1 MEYGFLS
8 ILPPLAAIVLA
19 IATRQ
24 VIVSMFVAIW
34 LGASIL
40 NSNIITGFFRTVDT
54 HLIYDGIAKDEGWY
68 AGIIVF
74 TLIIAGTL
82 ALVTKA
88 GGAQAI
94 AEAVA
99 QRAKNARGGMLGSFL
114 MGLIV
119 FFDDYSSC
127 IIAGNTARPISDKLK
142 ISREKLSYIIDSTAA
157 PIATIALVS
166 TWIGFELGVI
176 ADGYAAIGVENAPV
190 YAIFL
195 QSLPY
200 RFYSIFALAL
210 VLTLAISMKDYGP
223 MYHAEVRARTTGKL
237 LRDGAIPLAAEDTAG
252 LAPEAATPKRWFNFV
267 IPVLVI
273 MVVMFAGLYIDG
285 GGLEGGM
292 SVIDAFSNAD
302 SLNAMLWSSFLGCVT
317 ALGLI
322 LAQRLVTLQVAIDTI
337 VAGAK
342 TVLPACII
350 LVLAWSLSS
359 VTGELGAA
367 EYLVGL
373 IKGSGLAA
381 PLLPLVIFLISC
393 LMAFAMGTSWGT
405 MGIVTPLA
413 IPIALALGGETFLI
427 PTLGAVLT
435 GAIFGDHCSP
445 ISDTT
450 ILSSTG
456 AGADHI
462 DHVRTQI
469 PYALTGAV
477 AAAVFGFIPAGF
489 GVHPLIS
496 SVLGI
501 AALILFV
508 RFVGK
513 STADAATIG
522 AAK

>member
-1 MEYGFLS
+1 VDYGFLS

-54 HLIYDGIAKDEGWY
+54 HLIYDGIAKDGGWY

-99 QRAKNARGGMLGSFL
+99 QKAKNARGGMLGSAL

-157 PIATIALVS
+157 PIATIALIS

-176 ADGYAAIGVENAPV
+176 ADGYNAIGVENAPV

-195 QSLPY
+195 ASIPY
-200 RFYSIFALAL
+200 RFYSIFALAM
-210 VLTLAISMKDYGP
+210 VFIIAISMKDFGP
-223 MYHAEVRARTTGKL
+223 MYTAEVRARTTGKL
-237 LRDGAIPLAAEDTAG
+237 LRDGASPLAAEDTAA
-252 LAPEAATPKRWFNFV
+252 LIPSAATPKRWFNFV

-273 MVVMFAGLYIDG
+273 MVVMFVGLYVDG
-285 GGLEGGM
+285 GGLEGE
-292 SVIDAFSNAD
+292 SVTDAFGNAD
-302 SLNAMLWSSFLGCVT
+302 SLNAMLWASFLGCIT
-317 ALGLI
+317 AIILV
-322 LAQRLVTLQVAIDTI
+322 LAQKLVSLQEAMDTI
-337 VAGAK
+337 IAGAK

-359 VTGELGAA
+359 VTSELGAA
-367 EYLVGL
+367 GYLVGL
-373 IKGSGLAA
+373 IEGSGLAVQ
-381 PLLPLVIFLISC
+381 LLPLLIFLLAC

-413 IPIALALGGETFLI
+413 IPIALAMGGESFII

-469 PYALTGAV
+469 PYAVTGAV
-477 AAAVFGFIPAGF
+477 VAAVFGFLPAGF

-496 SVLGI
+496 IVLGI
-501 AALILFV
+501 AALIIFV

-513 STADAATIG
+513 STENAETIAAN
-522 AAK
+522 K

>member
-1 MEYGFLS
+1 MDYGFLS

-54 HLIYDGIAKDEGWY
+54 HLIYDGIAKDGGWY

-74 TLIIAGTL
+74 TLVIAGTL
-82 ALVTKA
+82 ALVTKS

-99 QRAKNARGGMLGSFL
+99 LRAKNARGGMLGSFL

-127 IIAGNTARPISDKLK
+127 IIAGNTARPISDRLK

-157 PIATIALVS
+157 PIATIALIS

-176 ADGYAAIGVENAPV
+176 ADGYNAIGIENAPV

-195 QSLPY
+195 ASIPY
-200 RFYSIFALAL
+200 RFYSIFALAM
-210 VLTLAISMKDYGP
+210 VLIIAISMKDFGP

-237 LRDGAIPLAAEDTAG
+237 LRDGASPLAAEDTA
-252 LAPEAATPKRWFNFV
+252 LLVPTEATPKRWYNFV

-273 MVVMFAGLYIDG
+273 MVVMFAGLYVDG

-292 SVIDAFSNAD
+292 SVTDAFSNAD
-302 SLNAMLWSSFLGCVT
+302 SLNAMLWASFLGCIT
-317 ALGLI
+317 ALVLV
-322 LAQRLVTLQVAIDTI
+322 LVQRLISLQEAVDTI
-337 VAGAK
+337 ITGAK
-342 TVLPACII
+342 AVLPACII

-359 VTGELGAA
+359 VTSELGAA
-367 EYLVGL
+367 NYLVGL
-373 IKGSGLAA
+373 IEGSGLAA

-393 LMAFAMGTSWGT
+393 MMAFAMGTSWGT

-413 IPIALALGGETFLI
+413 IPIALALGGESFLI

-456 AGADHI
+456 AGSDHI

-469 PYALTGAV
+469 PYAITGAV
-477 AAAVFGFIPAGF
+477 VAAVFGFLPAGF

-496 SVLGI
+496 IVLGI
-501 AALILFV
+501 AALIIFV

-513 STADAATIG
+513 STENAETIAAN
-522 AAK
+522 K